1 MFFWEEEDEGVV
13 ADYKGIWKNS
23 TLSPTRRLL
32 LLILFGIIHLNV
44 LPNKQLF
51 VSMAYSVDQWT
62 INSRLFSADQPASK
76 AITVPVSD
84 DKT

>member
-1 MFFWEEEDEGVV
+1 MFFWEEEEEEGVV

-23 TLSPTRRLL
+23 SLSPTRRLL

-51 VSMAYSVDQWT
+51 VSMPYSVDQWT
-62 INSRLFSADQPASK
+62 INSIPACFLQISQPRK
-76 AITVPVSD
+76 QLPFL
-84 DKT
+84 